1 MKPMTGDT
9 MEAME
14 VIRPMADVLN
24 IRVRADGHFLYCN
37 GQAIGIAANSAYA
50 TVVEFVAYAMAWLD
64 KREYRFGGT
73 VKRDL
78 AAAIRRYWCSDE
90 TVEKMRE
97 MDAAEDAAEQQ
108 EPPYPGCEGCP
119 KQSDAER
126 CPCYEYE
133 RWNAR
138 KG

>member
-1 MKPMTGDT
+1 MMKPMTSDT

-24 IRVRADGHFLYCN
+24 IRVHADGHFLYCN
-37 GQAIGIAANSAYA
+37 GQAIGIGANSTYA
-50 TVVEFVAYAMAWLD
+50 TVVEFVAYAMTWLE

-78 AAAIRRYWCSDE
+78 AAAVRRYWCSDE

-97 MDAAEDAAEQQ
+97 LDAAEDAAAQA
-108 EPPYPGCEGCP
+108 EPPYPGCPNCGRRVFWEV
-119 KQSDAER
+119 DADGR
-126 CPCYEYE
+126 T
-133 RWNAR
+133 
-138 KG
+138 